1 MAEST
6 SFDYVIVGG
15 GLSGCALA
23 SRLKALQ
30 PGSSILVVEAGPD
43 PGPEHDVV
51 TLLGGFALQNS
62 ALDWAFPTAATPS
75 TAGRTHTLTHGKTL
89 GGGSVLNY
97 GGWARGDAPDY
108 DNWAAKVGGGDKR
121 WSYAG
126 MLPYFKRS
134 ESFYDK
140 NASAEFHGF
149 DGPMKVTPI
158 LASNA
163 ARRYPLRE
171 PLEKAWTELGVQRNL
186 DPFANPLQGL
196 SDYYESWE
204 DGKRRPSYLAY
215 PLDGIT
221 VKTACP
227 ATQILFTTA
236 SGQTPKA
243 TAVKLA
249 NGETVTAN
257 KEVILSAGTLQ
268 TPRLLL
274 RSGIGAPAALSTH
287 NIPVVAPLP
296 EVGASYF
303 DHFALFQ
310 WFKVKDPSRGLAV
323 GHPALSADAFVAGMP
338 ADWTTNEGLPRDVLE
353 KALDEDG
360 VTGAE
365 REALLQPGRVFVE
378 TLILYHPLAPV
389 FPLDGSVL
397 CSSVMLTLPSSR
409 GRIALRDGDVDAE
422 TPHIEPGYFTTALD
436 RVCMIYG
443 VRRLLKL
450 MLGTEAMKEYVEAE
464 LTFPG
469 LAPLTPESS
478 DKEIEDRIRA
488 VGVAHFHAAG
498 SCAIGRVV
506 DGDLKVKGVEGLR
519 VCDASVFPAPV
530 GGHPMASL
538 YGVVEQAADI
548 ITGGAQA

>member
-23 SRLKALQ
+23 SRLKRAL
-30 PGSSILVVEAGPD
+30 PGSSILVVEAGPN

-62 ALDWAFPTAATPS
+62 ALDWQFQTAPTPS
-75 TAGRTHTLTHGKTL
+75 TGGRAHTLTHGKTL

-97 GGWARGDAPDY
+97 GGWGRGDAPDY
-108 DNWAAKVGGGDKR
+108 DHWATKVGGDPR
-121 WSYAG
+121 WSYKG
-126 MLPYFKRS
+126 LLPYFRRS
-134 ESFYDK
+134 ERFYDRS
-140 NASAEFHGF
+140 ASAEHHGF
-149 DGPMKVTPI
+149 EGPMKVTPI

-171 PLEKAWTELGVQRNL
+171 PLEKGWTELGVKRNP
-186 DPFANPLQGL
+186 DPFANPLEGL

-215 PLDGIT
+215 PLDGVT

-227 ATQILFTTA
+227 ATQILFTTVA
-236 SGQTPKA
+236 GKPKA
-243 TAVKLA
+243 TGVKLA
-249 NGETVTAN
+249 DGSTVTAN

-274 RSGIGAPAALSTH
+274 RSGIGTPAALSAH
-287 NIPVVAPLP
+287 NIPLVASLP
-296 EVGASYF
+296 GVGEQYF

-310 WFKVKDPSRGLAV
+310 WFKVKDPSRGLAI
-323 GHPALSADAFVAGMP
+323 GHPSLSADAFVAGMP
-338 ADWTTNEGLPRDVLE
+338 ADWTTNEGLPRAVLE
-353 KALDEDG
+353 KALDEDD
-360 VTGAE
+360 VAGAE
-365 REALLQPGRVFVE
+365 RAALLQPGRVFVE

-409 GRIALRDGDVDAE
+409 GRVALRDDADAE

-436 RVCMIYG
+436 RACLVYG

-450 MLGTEAMKEYVEAE
+450 MLGTEALKDYVEAE

-488 VGVAHFHAAG
+488 LGVAHFHAAG
-498 SCAIGRVV
+498 SCSMGRVV

-519 VCDASVFPAPV
+519 ICDASVFPAPV

-548 ITGGAQA
+548 ISGAAQA